1 MIARFSFLPGQDVI
15 AGLSRAY
22 DKLILNLF
30 LADCLGTCGGRVEE
44 GEVGA

>member
-1 MIARFSFLPGQDVI
+1 MPVSDSCLGDVI
-15 AGLSRAY
+15 TGLSRAY

-30 LADCLGTCGGRVEE
+30 LADRLGTRGGRAEE